1 MTRNAGGRF
10 RRTVSPLTG
19 AICCVSLVMGMAPAA
34 AGAAAAG
41 ANSMVGA
48 TGVGQ
53 LSAAGAVTAGAA
65 AAGAS
70 GLVGFGA
77 GGLVQTSDDKQRE
90 VDAILDE
97 LDRLAE
103 QMDQLAEDYADAL
116 NDGIELDKE
125 IAATEARIKAK
136 EIELAA
142 MQAQL
147 QNVALKTF
155 VGKSVSN
162 SLASILSSTGS
173 LSDAVRRSY
182 LTSVALNTGVSGLDE
197 LQGVIEDIARERKQL
212 ESQRTRAGGIAD
224 YAKKRLAAAEASAD
238 VYSARQAQALRDLG
252 DLLRGEQSRRAKAA
266 LEDAARQAAEFTKT
280 KYSNIPAPSS
290 AAGTAVKAAL
300 SQLGVQYKFGA
311 LSPGSAFD
319 CSGLMVYAWSKAGVG
334 IPRSSRSQYYSL
346 TRIPTGAAQPGDLIF
361 TRNPVSHVGMYLG
374 NGQMIA
380 APRTGDVVRVYAVS
394 WSKVTGVGRP
404 K

>member
-1 MTRNAGGRF
+1 M
-10 RRTVSPLTG
+10 
-19 AICCVSLVMGMAPAA
+19 
-34 AGAAAAG
+34 
-41 ANSMVGA
+41 
-48 TGVGQ
+48 
-53 LSAAGAVTAGAA
+53 
-65 AAGAS
+65 
-70 GLVGFGA
+70 
-77 GGLVQTSDDKQRE
+77 
-90 VDAILDE
+90 
-97 LDRLAE
+97 
-103 QMDQLAEDYADAL
+103 
-116 NDGIELDKE
+116 
-125 IAATEARIKAK
+125 
-136 EIELAA
+136 
-142 MQAQL
+142 
-147 QNVALKTF
+147 ALKTF
-155 VGKSVSN
+155 VGKSISN

-173 LSDAVRRSY
+173 LSDAVRKSY
-182 LTSVALNTGVSGLDE
+182 LTSVALNTGVSGLDA
-197 LQGVIEDIARERKQL
+197 LQGMIEDIARERKQL

-224 YAKKRLAAAEASAD
+224 YAKKRLSAAEASAN

-266 LEDAARQAAEFTKT
+266 LEEAAKQAAVFAKN

-300 SQLGVQYKFGA
+300 SQLGVPYKFGA

-319 CSGLMVYAWSKAGVG
+319 CSGLMVYAWSKAGIG

-380 APRTGDVVRVYAVS
+380 APRTGDVVKVYAVS

>member
-1 MTRNAGGRF
+1 MTRGAVGRF

-19 AICCVSLVMGMAPAA
+19 AICCVSLVLGLAPA
-34 AGAAAAG
+34 
-41 ANSMVGA
+41 
-48 TGVGQ
+48 
-53 LSAAGAVTAGAA
+53 TAGATA
-65 AAGAS
+65 KGAGLAGVGANAHLATTGATTAGATAT
-70 GLVGFGA
+70 GA
-77 GGLVQTSDDKQRE
+77 GLAGVGANRWVQTSDQKQRE
-90 VDAILDE
+90 VEAILDE
-97 LDRLAE
+97 LDRLEE
-103 QMDQLAEDYADAL
+103 QMDQLAEDYAEAL

-125 IAATEARIKAK
+125 IAATEGRIKAK
-136 EIELAA
+136 EIELAV

-162 SLASILSSTGS
+162 SLASILSSTGT

-197 LQGVIEDIARERKQL
+197 LQGIIEDIARERKQL

-224 YAKKRLAAAEASAD
+224 YAKKRLAAAEASAN
-238 VYSARQAQALRDLG
+238 VYTARQAQALRDLG
-252 DLLRGEQSRRAKAA
+252 DLLRNEQSRRAKAA
-266 LEDAARQAAEFTKT
+266 LEDAERLAKEFMKT

-300 SQLGVQYKFGA
+300 SQLGVTYKFGA
-311 LSPGSAFD
+311 LSPGVAFD

-334 IPRSSRSQYYSL
+334 IPRSSRSQYAAL

-361 TRNPVSHVGMYLG
+361 TRNPVGHVGMYLG

-380 APRTGDVVRVYAVS
+380 SPRTGDVVKVYAVS

>member
-1 MTRNAGGRF
+1 MTRSAVGRF
-10 RRTVSPLTG
+10 RRTVSPLIG
-19 AICCVSLVMGMAPAA
+19 GICCISLVVGLAPA
-34 AGAAAAG
+34 
-41 ANSMVGA
+41 
-48 TGVGQ
+48 
-53 LSAAGAVTAGAA
+53 TAGAT
-65 AAGAS
+65 AS
-70 GLVGFGA
+70 AVNGFA
-77 GGLVQTSDDKQRE
+77 QTSDQKQRE
-90 VDAILDE
+90 VEAILDE
-97 LDRLAE
+97 LDRLEE
-103 QMDQLAEDYADAL
+103 QMDALAEDYADAI
-116 NDGIELDKE
+116 NDSIELDKE
-125 IAATEARIKAK
+125 IAATEGRIRTK

-173 LSDAVRRSY
+173 LSDAVRKSY
-182 LTSVALNTGVSGLDE
+182 LTSVALNTGVSGLDT
-197 LQGVIEDIARERKQL
+197 LQGMIEDIARERKQL

-224 YAKKRLAAAEASAD
+224 YAKKRLAAAEASAN

-266 LEDAARQAAEFTKT
+266 LEEAAKQAAVFAKN

-300 SQLGVQYKFGA
+300 SQLGVTYKFGA
-311 LSPGSAFD
+311 LSPGVAFD

-334 IPRSSRSQYYSL
+334 IPRSSRSQYAAL

-361 TRNPVSHVGMYLG
+361 SRNPVSHVGMYLG

-380 APRTGDVVRVYAVS
+380 SPRTGDVVKVYAVS

>member
-1 MTRNAGGRF
+1 MTRSAVGRF

-19 AICCVSLVMGMAPAA
+19 AICCISLVLGLAPA
-34 AGAAAAG
+34 
-41 ANSMVGA
+41 
-48 TGVGQ
+48 
-53 LSAAGAVTAGAA
+53 TAGATTSVA
-65 AAGAS
+65 NGV
-70 GLVGFGA
+70 VGVNQW
-77 GGLVQTSDDKQRE
+77 VQTSDQKQRE
-90 VDAILDE
+90 VEAILDE

-103 QMDQLAEDYADAL
+103 QMDQLAEDYAEAL
-116 NDGIELDKE
+116 NDDIELDKE

-197 LQGVIEDIARERKQL
+197 LQGIIDDIARERKQL

-224 YAKKRLAAAEASAD
+224 YAKKRLAAAEASAK
-238 VYSARQAQALRDLG
+238 VYTARQAQALRDLG
-252 DLLRGEQSRRAKAA
+252 DLLRSEQSRRAKAA
-266 LEDAARQAAEFTKT
+266 LEEAARLAKEFTKT
-280 KYSNIPAPSS
+280 KYSNIPAPST
-290 AAGTAVKAAL
+290 AAGVAVKAAL
-300 SQLGVQYKFGA
+300 SQIGVTYKFGA
-311 LSPGSAFD
+311 LSPGVAFD
-319 CSGLMVYAWSKAGVG
+319 CSGLMVYAWSKAGLS
-334 IPRSSRSQYYSL
+334 IPRSSRSQYSAL

-361 TRNPVSHVGMYLG
+361 TRNPVGHVGMYLG

-380 APRTGDVVRVYAVS
+380 APRTGDVVKVYAVS

>member
-1 MTRNAGGRF
+1 MTRSAVGRF

-19 AICCVSLVMGMAPAA
+19 VICCISLVLGLAPATA
-34 AGAAAAG
+34 
-41 ANSMVGA
+41 GA
-48 TGVGQ
+48 TGK
-53 LSAAGAVTAGAA
+53 AGV
-65 AAGAS
+65 S
-70 GLVGFGA
+70 A
-77 GGLVQTSDDKQRE
+77 GGWVQTSDQKQRE
-90 VDAILDE
+90 VEAILDE
-97 LDRLAE
+97 LDRLEE
-103 QMDQLAEDYADAL
+103 QMDQLAEDYAEAL

-197 LQGVIEDIARERKQL
+197 LQGIIDDIARERKQL

-224 YAKKRLAAAEASAD
+224 YAKKRLAAAEASAN
-238 VYSARQAQALRDLG
+238 VYTARQAQALRDLG
-252 DLLRGEQSRRAKAA
+252 DLLRNEQSRRAKAA
-266 LEDAARQAAEFTKT
+266 LEDAARLAKEFTKT
-280 KYSNIPAPSS
+280 KYSNIPAPST
-290 AAGTAVKAAL
+290 AAGVAVKAAL
-300 SQLGVQYKFGA
+300 SQIGVTYKFGA
-311 LSPGSAFD
+311 LSPGVAFD
-319 CSGLMVYAWSKAGVG
+319 CSGLMVYAWAKAGVS
-334 IPRSSRSQYYSL
+334 IPRSSRSQYGAL

-361 TRNPVSHVGMYLG
+361 TRNPVGHVGMYLG

-380 APRTGDVVRVYAVS
+380 SPRTGDVVKVYAVS

>member
-1 MTRNAGGRF
+1 MTRSAIGRF

-19 AICCVSLVMGMAPAA
+19 AICCVSLVLGLAPA
-34 AGAAAAG
+34 
-41 ANSMVGA
+41 
-48 TGVGQ
+48 
-53 LSAAGAVTAGAA
+53 TAGATA
-65 AAGAS
+65 TGAN
-70 GLVGFGA
+70 GA
-77 GGLVQTSDDKQRE
+77 LGANLWVQTSDQKQRE
-90 VDAILDE
+90 VEAILDE
-97 LDRLAE
+97 LDRLEE
-103 QMDQLAEDYADAL
+103 QMDQLAEDYAEAL

-125 IAATEARIKAK
+125 IAATEVRIKAK

-162 SLASILSSTGS
+162 SLASILSSTGT

-197 LQGVIEDIARERKQL
+197 LQGIIDDIARERKQL
-212 ESQRTRAGGIAD
+212 ESQRTRRGGIAD
-224 YAKKRLAAAEASAD
+224 YAKKRLAAAQASAN
-238 VYSARQAQALRDLG
+238 VYIERQAKALRDLG
-252 DLLRGEQSRRAKAA
+252 DLLRNEQSRRAKAL
-266 LEDAARQAAEFTKT
+266 LEDATRQAKEFTKT
-280 KYSNIPAPSS
+280 KYSNIPAPSTT
-290 AAGTAVKAAL
+290 AGVAVKAAL
-300 SQLGVQYKFGA
+300 SQIGVTYKFGA
-311 LSPGSAFD
+311 LSPGVAFD
-319 CSGLMVYAWSKAGVG
+319 CSGLMVYAWAKAGVS
-334 IPRSSRSQYYSL
+334 IPRSSRSQYAGL

-361 TRNPVSHVGMYLG
+361 TRNPVGHVGMYLG

-380 APRTGDVVRVYAVS
+380 SPRTGDVVKVYAVS

>member
-1 MTRNAGGRF
+1 MTRSAVGRF
-10 RRTVSPLTG
+10 RRTVSPLIG
-19 AICCVSLVMGMAPAA
+19 AICCVSLVLGLAPAT
-34 AGAAAAG
+34 AGATGKAG
-41 ANSMVGA
+41 AN
-48 TGVGQ
+48 
-53 LSAAGAVTAGAA
+53 LW
-65 AAGAS
+65 
-70 GLVGFGA
+70 
-77 GGLVQTSDDKQRE
+77 VQTSDQKQRE
-90 VDAILDE
+90 VEAILDE
-97 LDRLAE
+97 LDRLEE
-103 QMDQLAEDYADAL
+103 QMDQLAEDYAEAL
-116 NDGIELDKE
+116 NDGLELDKE

-197 LQGVIEDIARERKQL
+197 LQGIIDDIARERKQL

-224 YAKKRLAAAEASAD
+224 YAKKRLAAAEASAN
-238 VYSARQAQALRDLG
+238 VYTARQAQALRDLG
-252 DLLRGEQSRRAKAA
+252 DLLRNEQSRRAKAA
-266 LEDAARQAAEFTKT
+266 LEDAARLAKEFTKT
-280 KYSNIPAPSS
+280 KYSNIPAPST
-290 AAGTAVKAAL
+290 AAGVAVKAAL
-300 SQLGVQYKFGA
+300 SQIGVTYKFGA
-311 LSPGSAFD
+311 LSPGVAFD
-319 CSGLMVYAWSKAGVG
+319 CSGLMVYAWAKAGVS
-334 IPRSSRSQYYSL
+334 IPRSSRSQYSAL

-361 TRNPVSHVGMYLG
+361 TRNPVGHVGMYLG

-380 APRTGDVVRVYAVS
+380 SPRTGDVVKVYAVS

>member
-1 MTRNAGGRF
+1 MTRSAVGRF

-19 AICCVSLVMGMAPAA
+19 AICCIFLIVGLAPA
-34 AGAAAAG
+34 
-41 ANSMVGA
+41 
-48 TGVGQ
+48 T
-53 LSAAGAVTAGAA
+53 AGAVSTGGLAGAVGLA
-65 AAGAS
+65 GVGAS
-70 GLVGFGA
+70 GLVRTA
-77 GGLVQTSDDKQRE
+77 DEKQRE
-90 VDAILDE
+90 VEAILDE

-103 QMDQLAEDYADAL
+103 AMDALAEDYAEAI

-125 IAATEARIKAK
+125 IDATEGRIRAK

-162 SLASILSSTGS
+162 SLASILSSTGT

-182 LTSVALNTGVSGLDE
+182 LTSVALNTGVSGLDA

-224 YAKKRLAAAEASAD
+224 YAKKRLAAAESSSAF
-238 VYSARQAQALRDLG
+238 YNAREAQALRDLG
-252 DLLRGEQSRRAKAA
+252 DLLRGEQSRRAKVA
-266 LEDAARQAAEFTKT
+266 LEDAKRLATEFTKN
-280 KYSNIPAPSS
+280 KYTNIPAPSS

-300 SQLGVQYKFGA
+300 SQLGVKYKFGA
-311 LSPGSAFD
+311 LSPGVAFD
-319 CSGLMVYAWSKAGVG
+319 CSGLVSYAWAKAGVS
-334 IPRSSRSQYYSL
+334 IPRSSRSQFNAL
-346 TRIPTGAAQPGDLIF
+346 TRVPVGAAQPGDLIF
-361 TRNPVSHVGMYLG
+361 SYNPISHVGMYLG

-380 APRTGDVVRVYAVS
+380 SPRTGDVVKVYAVS
-394 WSKVTGVGRP
+394 WSKITGVGRP